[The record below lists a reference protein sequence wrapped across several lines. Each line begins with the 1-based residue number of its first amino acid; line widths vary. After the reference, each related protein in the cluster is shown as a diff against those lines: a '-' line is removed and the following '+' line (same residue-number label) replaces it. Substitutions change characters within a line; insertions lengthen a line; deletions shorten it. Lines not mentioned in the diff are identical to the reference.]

1 VEGRSLGGSR
11 PSGNR
16 GITTVLTIKSNTQ
29 VMREENE
36 TKDLNPETVCALNEL
51 FQKSYFQFTGDKKM
65 SKKVCVVLIRGNG
78 RMGKSRV
85 ALSGRVCRDK
95 RS

>member
-1 VEGRSLGGSR
+1 M
-11 PSGNR
+11 
-16 GITTVLTIKSNTQ
+16 TIKSNTQ

-65 SKKVCVVLIRGNG
+65 SKKVCVVLIRGNV
-78 RMGKSRV
+78 RRDKSRV
-85 ALSGRVCRDK
+85 ARATRNSSEK
-95 RS
+95 ES

>member
-1 VEGRSLGGSR
+1 
-11 PSGNR
+11 
-16 GITTVLTIKSNTQ
+16 
-29 VMREENE
+29 MREENE

-65 SKKVCVVLIRGNG
+65 SKKVCVVILRGRCDE

-85 ALSGRVCRDK
+85 ARAAEIVAARG
-95 RS
+95 